1 MVFPIFDPRS
11 SILGC
16 FYLIASLFSIMTS
29 ASPSFGSFL
38 HDQYDKVFG
47 RPWPVLPS
55 ALVIATLNVF
65 LFAFD
70 RPWTA
75 SDGLRNWGDSLFK
88 MIGVIDPPELLPPLL
103 FSGSVLNIGML
114 VGALTAALLSREFA
128 VRSAPPK
135 EMVKGAL
142 GGLMMGWGAML
153 AFGCNIGGFFSA
165 LSALS
170 ASGLAMMAGLMT
182 GSFAATRLI
191 IWERVRR
198 IQKGQLPFIS
208 PCEAPP
214 RAAPGS
220 AAFNAQP
227 RAGVLVF
234 VLGIALGL
242 VYQLWGHSRLAMF
255 LYFGV
260 AFGVVLQ
267 RSRFCLVNAFREPFL
282 SGQSE
287 HTRAAALALALS
299 MIGFAILKA
308 GDLKDA
314 GEWIFPSFWF
324 GGLVGG
330 TIFGAGMVL
339 ADGCGAGSIWRCA
352 EGHVKLWLA
361 VVFFAIGASTMRLV
375 LVRTDGLRQMGDSL
389 FLPTVFG
396 WTGALWGVI
405 GLMVVWYFLAAWNEQ
420 RKQVGVL
427 KF

>member
-1 MVFPIFDPRS
+1 MTAVSRS
-11 SILGC
+11 LE
-16 FYLIASLFSIMTS
+16 
-29 ASPSFGSFL
+29 SFL

-55 ALVIATLNVF
+55 ALVIAVLNVF

-75 SDGLRNWGDSLFK
+75 SDGLRHWGDSLFK
-88 MIGVIDPPELLPPLL
+88 MIGVIDQPDLLPPLL
-103 FSGSVLNIGML
+103 FSASVLNIGLL
-114 VGALTAALLSREFA
+114 VGGLGAALLSREFA
-128 VRSAPPK
+128 IRSAPPK
-135 EMVKGAL
+135 EIVKGAV
-142 GGLMMGWGAML
+142 GGLMMGLGAML
-153 AFGCNIGGFFSA
+153 SFGCNIGGFFSA

-170 ASGLAMMAGLMT
+170 ASGLAMMVGLMA
-182 GSFAATRLI
+182 GSFAATRFI
-191 IWERVRR
+191 IRERVRQ
-198 IQKGQLPFIS
+198 IEKGQIAFIS

-234 VLGIALGL
+234 VLVIGFGL
-242 VYQLWGHSRLAMF
+242 LYQLWGYGRLAMF

-260 AFGVVLQ
+260 AFGIVLQ
-267 RSRFCLVNAFREPFL
+267 RSRFCFVNAFREPFL

-287 HTRAAALALALS
+287 HTRAAALALTLS

-314 GEWIFPSFWF
+314 SEWIFPSFWF
-324 GGLVGG
+324 GSFVGG
-330 TIFGAGMVL
+330 AIFGAGMVL
-339 ADGCGAGSIWRCA
+339 AEGCGAGSIWRFG

-361 VVFFAIGASTMRLV
+361 VFFFAIGASAMRLV
-375 LVRTDGLRQMGDSL
+375 LVHTDGLRQLGDSI

-405 GLMVVWYFLAAWNEQ
+405 GLMVVWYFLSAWNEQ

-427 KF
+427 KV

>member
-1 MVFPIFDPRS
+1 
-11 SILGC
+11 
-16 FYLIASLFSIMTS
+16 MTPS
-29 ASPSFGSFL
+29 SPSLESFL

-55 ALVIATLNVF
+55 ALLIATLNVF

-75 SDGLRNWGDSLFK
+75 SDGLRNWGDSFFK
-88 MIGVIDPPELLPPLL
+88 IIGIVDQPDLLPPML
-103 FSGSVLNIGML
+103 FSGSVLNIGLL
-114 VGALTAALLSREFA
+114 VGALAAALLSREFA
-128 VRSAPPK
+128 IRSAPPK
-135 EMVKGAL
+135 EMIKGAV
-142 GGLMMGWGAML
+142 GGLMMGLGAML
-153 AFGCNIGGFFSA
+153 SFGCNIGGFFSA

-182 GSFAATRLI
+182 GSFAATRFI
-191 IWERVRR
+191 IWERVQR
-198 IQKGQLPFIS
+198 IQKGQIGFIS

-220 AAFNAQP
+220 APFNAQP
-227 RAGVLVF
+227 RAGALVF
-234 VLGIALGL
+234 ALGMALGL
-242 VYQLWGHSRLAMF
+242 LYQLWGHGRLAMF

-260 AFGVVLQ
+260 AFGVVFQ

-287 HTRAAALALALS
+287 HARAAALALALS

-308 GDLKDA
+308 GDLKDT

-324 GGLVGG
+324 GGFIGG
-330 TIFGAGMVL
+330 TIFGVGMVL
-339 ADGCGAGSIWRCA
+339 ADGCGAGSIWRFA

-361 VVFFAIGASTMRLV
+361 VFFFAIGASTMRLV
-375 LVRTDGLRQMGDSL
+375 LVRTDGLRQLGHEV
-389 FLPTVFG
+389 FLPDVFG
-396 WTGALWGVI
+396 WAGALWGI
-405 GLMVVWYFLAAWNEQ
+405 IILMVVWYFLSAWNEQ